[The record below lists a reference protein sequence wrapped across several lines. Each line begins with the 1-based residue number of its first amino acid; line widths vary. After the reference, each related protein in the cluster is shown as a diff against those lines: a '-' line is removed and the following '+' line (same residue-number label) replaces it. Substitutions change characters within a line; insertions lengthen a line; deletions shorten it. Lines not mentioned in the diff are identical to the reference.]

1 MTGKPRGR
9 PRSTRAHQAILE
21 STRDLLTATGY
32 EQMTV
37 DAIAARAGVGKQTV
51 YRWWS
56 SKAALVADAVLSG
69 HIAVATDPPADSG
82 NVATDLRD
90 WLREQVRRFGDPA
103 TASLVRG
110 LAAAAAD
117 SDTDAARLYEQLT
130 GPNRQ
135 HLVRRLAAGVRQG
148 QLRGDADLEAAAD
161 ALVGA
166 LLYRALA
173 RTSPMAQHGADGL
186 FDIVF
191 TGMAAPGAHNIA
203 PERQGGHELP
213 TE

>member
-1 MTGKPRGR
+1 
-9 PRSTRAHQAILE
+9 
-21 STRDLLTATGY
+21 
-32 EQMTV
+32 MTV

-69 HIAVATDPPADSG
+69 HVVVATDPPADSG
-82 NVATDLRD
+82 DVATDLRV
-90 WLREQVRRFGDPA
+90 WLREQIHRFGDPA
-103 TASLVRG
+103 TVSLVRG

-117 SDTDAARLYEQLT
+117 DDADAARLYEQLT
-130 GPNRQ
+130 GPSRQ
-135 HLVRRLAAGVRQG
+135 RLVRRLAAGVRQG

-161 ALVGA
+161 ALIGA

-173 RTSPMAQHGADGL
+173 RTPPPAEHDADGL

-191 TGMAAPGAHNIA
+191 TGMAAPGTHNIA
-203 PERQGGHELP
+203 PKRQGGTSSQQNNP
-213 TE
+213 GSSSGGRSPRGR